1 MLPPCWKRGHQV
13 QLILEGAS
21 DNTTALKERTL
32 DNIEHADIEED
43 PSASSADSQLAIL
56 KCPPSEEPQPSP

>member
-1 MLPPCWKRGHQV
+1 LLEEGTSGTTDLQ
-13 QLILEGAS
+13 EGAS